1 MKASAKTGLE
11 QFLTYR
17 LHVLNK
23 LAERGISERYQD
35 KLGVTL
41 PEARVIAS
49 VGSFGP
55 FSIMELARH
64 ANLDKSQA
72 SRAAEALIK
81 QGLVK
86 REPSAEDGRVV
97 LVSLTPE
104 GRALYRKVM
113 PIARKWNGDMFDC
126 LDEQEKLAFGASAR
140 QDHQHDVG
148 ARGVS
153 NGARTAGC
161 RAQCESRG
169 QCAFQLPVLRKPLR
183 RNTPASKSVL
193 SGALTVSAGGAC
205 ILSCSAR
212 RA

>member
-1 MKASAKTGLE
+1 MKDSAKTGLE

-23 LAERGISERYQD
+23 LAERGISERYQQ
-35 KLGVTL
+35 KIGVTL

-72 SRAAEALIK
+72 SRAAEALIR

-86 REPSAEDGRVV
+86 RERNVDDGRVV
-97 LVSLTPE
+97 LVSLTVE

-113 PIARKWNGDMFDC
+113 PVARKWNGDMFNC
-126 LDEQEKLAFGASAR
+126 LNDEEKRDFGHALDKIIATMIAR
-140 QDHQHDVG
+140 D
-148 ARGVS
+148 
-153 NGARTAGC
+153 
-161 RAQCESRG
+161 E
-169 QCAFQLPVLRKPLR
+169 
-183 RNTPASKSVL
+183 
-193 SGALTVSAGGAC
+193 
-205 ILSCSAR
+205 
-212 RA
+212 

>member
-1 MKASAKTGLE
+1 MKAATKAGLD

-23 LAERGISERYQD
+23 LSERGIGVRYQE
-35 KLGVTL
+35 KLGVTV

-55 FSIMELARH
+55 FSIMDLARH

-81 QGLVK
+81 QGLVQ
-86 REPSAEDGRVV
+86 RESSETDGRVV

-113 PIARKWNGDMFDC
+113 PIARKWNEDFFAS
-126 LDEQEKLAFGASAR
+126 LDEKEKVVLSRALDKAIASAQGR
-140 QDHQHDVG
+140 D
-148 ARGVS
+148 
-153 NGARTAGC
+153 
-161 RAQCESRG
+161 E
-169 QCAFQLPVLRKPLR
+169 
-183 RNTPASKSVL
+183 
-193 SGALTVSAGGAC
+193 
-205 ILSCSAR
+205 
-212 RA
+212 

>member
-1 MKASAKTGLE
+1 MKDSAKAGLE

-23 LAERGISERYQD
+23 LAERGISERYQQ

-72 SRAAEALIK
+72 SRAAEALIR

-86 REPSAEDGRVV
+86 REPSADDGRVV
-97 LVSLTPE
+97 LVSLTAE

-113 PIARKWNGDMFDC
+113 PIARKWNDDLFDC
-126 LDEQEKLAFGASAR
+126 LGEQEKIAFGYAL
-140 QDHQHDVG
+140 DKV
-148 ARGVS
+148 V
-153 NGARTAGC
+153 RTMTANDG
-161 RAQCESRG
+161 
-169 QCAFQLPVLRKPLR
+169 
-183 RNTPASKSVL
+183 
-193 SGALTVSAGGAC
+193 
-205 ILSCSAR
+205 
-212 RA
+212 

>member
-1 MKASAKTGLE
+1 MTMKDSAKAGLE
-11 QFLTYR
+11 QLLTYR

-72 SRAAEALIK
+72 SRAAEGLIR

-86 REPSAEDGRVV
+86 REASAEDGRVV
-97 LVSLTPE
+97 LVSLTAE

-113 PIARKWNGDMFDC
+113 PIARKWNGDLFDS
-126 LDEQEKLAFGASAR
+126 LDEKEK
-140 QDHQHDVG
+140 
-148 ARGVS
+148 
-153 NGARTAGC
+153 
-161 RAQCESRG
+161 RALGE
-169 QCAFQLPVLRKPLR
+169 
-183 RNTPASKSVL
+183 
-193 SGALTVSAGGAC
+193 ALDKVIAAITGGDA
-205 ILSCSAR
+205 
-212 RA
+212 

>member
-1 MKASAKTGLE
+1 MKDSAKAGLE
-11 QFLTYR
+11 QLLTYR

-72 SRAAEALIK
+72 SRAAEGLIR

-86 REPSAEDGRVV
+86 REASAEDGRVV
-97 LVSLTPE
+97 LVSLTAE

-113 PIARKWNGDMFDC
+113 PIARKWNGDLFVS
-126 LDEQEKLAFGASAR
+126 LDEKEK
-140 QDHQHDVG
+140 
-148 ARGVS
+148 
-153 NGARTAGC
+153 
-161 RAQCESRG
+161 RALGE
-169 QCAFQLPVLRKPLR
+169 
-183 RNTPASKSVL
+183 
-193 SGALTVSAGGAC
+193 ALDKVIAAMTGGDA
-205 ILSCSAR
+205 
-212 RA
+212 